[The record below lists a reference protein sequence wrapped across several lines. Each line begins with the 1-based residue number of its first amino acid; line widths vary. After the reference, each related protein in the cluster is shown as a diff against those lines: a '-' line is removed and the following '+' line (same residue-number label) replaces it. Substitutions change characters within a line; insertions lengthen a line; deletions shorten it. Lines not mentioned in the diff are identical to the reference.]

1 MEKKYLSDLS
11 RVRDFVA
18 NIPDDAELKSS
29 ELHINDDGMTECS
42 FAYIHDSRLY
52 AMHSSFKKEQEFRYT
67 SVITII
73 IGIFML
79 LGSPLSVIVINGM
92 DYFPI
97 SADTMS
103 MVYLILGALI
113 ISIGLLAY
121 VVSRPNYKKKKKA
134 FDDYIRNKY

>member
-11 RVRDFVA
+11 RVREFVA

-29 ELHINDDGMTECS
+29 ELHTYDDGMTECS

-52 AMHSSFKKEQEFRYT
+52 ALHDSFKKEQEFRYT
-67 SVITII
+67 SVITIL

-92 DYFPI
+92 DCFPI
-97 SADTMS
+97 SADIMS
-103 MVYLILGALI
+103 MVYLIFGALI

-121 VVSRPNYKKKKKA
+121 VISRPNYRKCKKA
-134 FDDYIRNKY
+134 LDNYIRNK